1 MTVRLHIDRVVVDE
15 ALLRG
20 ERRADVRAALEE
32 ALRERLAA
40 PGAIDALR
48 HLGAVPSLPAQP
60 LPAATAPAQR
70 SLGAR
75 IAAGAGD
82 ALGLASAAP
91 AARETR

>member
-20 ERRADVRAALEE
+20 ERHADVRAALEQ
-32 ALRERLAA
+32 ALRERLAV

-48 HLGAVPSLPAQP
+48 HLGAVPSLPAQS
-60 LPAATAPAQR
+60 LPVAAPTQR
-70 SLGAR
+70 DLGAR

-82 ALGLASAAP
+82 ALGLASVAP
-91 AARETR
+91 AAGRAR

>member
-48 HLGAVPSLPAQP
+48 HLGAVPSLPAQS
-60 LPAATAPAQR
+60 LPVDTPSQR
-70 SLGAR
+70 NLGAR

-82 ALGLASAAP
+82 ALGLAGAAP
-91 AARETR
+91 AAGKSR